1 MVAQLWCLASTARYE
16 RSQAMRKE
24 GTTDNDEG
32 TFCPPMAAH
41 PGIADDRL
49 LPDKLH
55 DDFGRKMLSNLST
68 YRRANLSTYRRAKL
82 SLRPRSWAKAGRVN
96 ARGPRAWGLRP
107 RTDMMV
113 DDVRA
118 IARALGL
125 GRFHVLGH
133 TGGRLA
139 RYFAARH
146 PEAISTVIVLAGSG
160 RQVVPVDYGRLGEAI
175 TGTLAGTISAMKWT
189 GSCWRLAL

>member
-1 MVAQLWCLASTARYE
+1 MLAGLARGVSDLAELLHALAAAGNQAIAVNMRGAEGSSGPFDQL
-16 RSQAMRKE
+16 
-24 GTTDNDEG
+24 TTD
-32 TFCPPMAAH
+32 
-41 PGIADDRL
+41 
-49 LPDKLH
+49 
-55 DDFGRKMLSNLST
+55 
-68 YRRANLSTYRRAKL
+68 
-82 SLRPRSWAKAGRVN
+82 
-96 ARGPRAWGLRP
+96 
-107 RTDMMV
+107 MV

-118 IARALGL
+118 VARALGL

-133 TGGRLA
+133 ALGGRLA